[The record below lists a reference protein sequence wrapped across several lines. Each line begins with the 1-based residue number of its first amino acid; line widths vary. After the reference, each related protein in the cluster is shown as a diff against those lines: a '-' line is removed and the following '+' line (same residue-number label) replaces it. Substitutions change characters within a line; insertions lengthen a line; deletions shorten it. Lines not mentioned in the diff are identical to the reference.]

1 MRGRA
6 TLLIALAAAPLLSGC
21 VALAIPVLAMGTMG
35 VSSRDRIRDA
45 REARFAERLARDAE
59 AEAATAL
66 TDAAIANTS
75 APDAPPA
82 ASPGLAAIEA
92 MAGPSRYAAFSQ
104 FALDRMQ
111 RRTGGEALTSMVTVD
126 NVDVSRPAFIPCD
139 DKPPAVV
146 IDIDDGTAGPDPMLA
161 DTTTPA
167 RFTAEPGLAAELVR
181 LRAAGIAVLWL
192 SDHGFE
198 SDYAVYARLQ
208 ASGLDSAGRDPLY
221 AQMAPGDRKQGR
233 RQEVAGRYC
242 VLAVAGDKRSDA
254 EEAYD
259 YLLRPE
265 LAAPLEP
272 LWNNGWFI
280 LPLPLRAV
288 PADPTPAAPAQP

>member
-6 TLLIALAAAPLLSGC
+6 TLLIALAVAPLLSGC
-21 VALAIPVLAMGTMG
+21 VAVAIPVLAMGTMG

-45 REARFAERLARDAE
+45 REARFAERVARDAGS
-59 AEAATAL
+59 AAATGQSDPAL
-66 TDAAIANTS
+66 ISAAVPDSPS
-75 APDAPPA
+75 AI
-82 ASPGLAAIEA
+82 SPGLAAIEA
-92 MAGPSRYAAFSQ
+92 MSGPSRYAAFSQ
-104 FALDRMQ
+104 FALERMQ
-111 RRTGGEALTSMVTVD
+111 RRAGGEALTSLVTVD

-139 DKPPAVV
+139 DKPPAVL
-146 IDIDDGTAGPDPMLA
+146 IDIDDGSAGPDPLLA
-161 DTTTPA
+161 EAAPTA
-167 RFTAEPGLAAELVR
+167 RFVSEPGLAAELAR
-181 LRAAGIAVLWL
+181 LRAAGIAVVWL

-198 SDYAVYARLQ
+198 SDYAVYAQLQ
-208 ASGLDSAGRDPLY
+208 TSGLDSAGRDPLY

-259 YLLRPE
+259 FLLRPE
-265 LAAPLEP
+265 SAAPLES

-280 LPLPLRAV
+280 LPLPLRSV
-288 PADPTPAAPAQP
+288 SADPTPAAPAQP

>member
-1 MRGRA
+1 MSHAPSLSRA
-6 TLLIALAAAPLLSGC
+6 TA
-21 VALAIPVLAMGTMG
+21 VL
-35 VSSRDRIRDA
+35 
-45 REARFAERLARDAE
+45 
-59 AEAATAL
+59 
-66 TDAAIANTS
+66 
-75 APDAPPA
+75 
-82 ASPGLAAIEA
+82 
-92 MAGPSRYAAFSQ
+92 
-104 FALDRMQ
+104 
-111 RRTGGEALTSMVTVD
+111 
-126 NVDVSRPAFIPCD
+126 
-139 DKPPAVV
+139 

-161 DTTTPA
+161 DTTLPA
-167 RFTAEPGLAAELVR
+167 RLAAEPGLAAELAR
-181 LRAAGIAVLWL
+181 LRAAGVAVLWL

-198 SDYAVYARLQ
+198 SDYAVYAHLQ

-280 LPLPLRAV
+280 LPLPLRVV
-288 PADPTPAAPAQP
+288 PAEPTPAASAQP